1 MHASAMNAAKSFR
14 EKYVLDHYGIA
25 EIGSRDDGNGTLRD
39 VFGNL
44 TGFDIRPGEGVD
56 VLVSDPDVIPAPDAS
71 FDCVVSA
78 NTLEHT
84 RRPWRVVSEM
94 ARILK
99 PGGFVFLLV
108 PMPNAHRYHAEPID
122 CWRCYTEGMRG
133 LFQEA
138 GLETLELYEEAHHD
152 TVGIARKN

>member
-1 MHASAMNAAKSFR
+1 MHASAMEAARRFK
-14 EKYVLDHYGIA
+14 EKYVLDHWTIA
-25 EIGSRDDGNGTLRD
+25 DIGSRDDGNGTLRD
-39 VFGNL
+39 VFGKL

-71 FDCVVSA
+71 FDCAVSA

-99 PGGFVFLLV
+99 PGGYVFLLV

-138 GLETLELYEEAHHD
+138 GLETLELYEEADHD